1 MQDITIFSKKKK
13 SQEEILADFLTASI
27 RSGLCFLVEGYNIK
41 NKEKVPS
48 FISIFDKKKNDD
60 SFMNWGIDT
69 ILEQVPYGIDY
80 PIRYID
86 NNQIFEATDYHR
98 IGVTD
103 TSCNDKIVFY
113 FCYEYLKINQEDIFI
128 PDNIGLTW
136 NTMKKRYKNGY
147 TNNWFCQVYE

>member
-13 SQEEILADFLTASI
+13 SQEEILADFLIASI
-27 RSGLCFLVEGYNIK
+27 RSGLCFLVEGYRFK

-48 FISIFDKKKNDD
+48 FISIFDKKKNND

-69 ILEQVPYGIDY
+69 VLEQIPYGTDY
-80 PIRYID
+80 PIKYID
-86 NNQIFEATDYHR
+86 NNQIFETTDYHR

-103 TSCNDKIVFY
+103 TSCNDEIVFH

-136 NTMKKRYKNGY
+136 NTMKERYENGY
-147 TNNWFCQVYE
+147 TDNWFCQVYK